1 MRALFF
7 VAALALTGCGGDR
20 PGLAGDETL
29 LSVSATGRAESRP
42 DQARF
47 TVGVTSIAAT
57 GPASSETNAEKMNK
71 VVDALAALGIAKD
84 DIQTRQLSIARQDYG
99 PNKGK
104 FEANNTVTVRVRDV
118 AKAGPAIAAATGEGA
133 NVLNGPELTV
143 ADPEA
148 AARSAYAA
156 AFTEARARA
165 DVYAKAA
172 GLEVKRVLAISDGLG
187 MGGPSPMYEAMA
199 DATMRPVME
208 QPPITL
214 RPPVSPGTN
223 TDTVAVRVD
232 FVLGK

>member
-1 MRALFF
+1 MRALGLI
-7 VAALALTGCGGDR
+7 AALALTGCGGER
-20 PGLAGDETL
+20 AGLGDDETL

-47 TVGVTSIAAT
+47 TVGVSSIAAT
-57 GPASSETNAEKMNK
+57 GPAASEANAAKMNE
-71 VVDALAALGIAKD
+71 VVAALATLGVVKD

-99 PNKGK
+99 PNKGR

-118 AKAGPAIAAATGEGA
+118 SKAGPAIAAATGEGA
-133 NVLNGPELTV
+133 NVLSGPELTV

-172 GLEVKRVLAISDGLG
+172 GLVVKRVLAISDGLG
-187 MGGPSPMYEAMA
+187 SGGPSPMYEAMA
-199 DATMRPVME
+199 DATMRPQMV
-208 QPPITL
+208 QPPVTS
-214 RPPVSPGTN
+214 RPPVSSGTN
-223 TDTVAVRVD
+223 TDVVEVRVD
-232 FVLGK
+232 FVLGE

>member
-1 MRALFF
+1 MRTLGLLA
-7 VAALALTGCGGDR
+7 VLALTGCGGER

-47 TVGVTSIAAT
+47 TVGVSSIAAT
-57 GPASSETNAEKMNK
+57 GPAASEANAEKMNE
-71 VVDALAALGIAKD
+71 VVAALAALGIAKD

-99 PNKGK
+99 PDKGR

-148 AARSAYAA
+148 AARSGYAA

-172 GLEVKRVLAISDGLG
+172 GLEVKRVLAINDGTG
-187 MGGPSPMYEAMA
+187 SGGPSPMYEAMA
-199 DATMRPVME
+199 DSRMRPVS
-208 QPPITL
+208 PPPTSAP
-214 RPPVSPGTN
+214 PPVSPGTN

-232 FVLGK
+232 FVLGE

>member
-1 MRALFF
+1 MNGV
-7 VAALALTGCGGDR
+7 VAALGG
-20 PGLAGDETL
+20 
-29 LSVSATGRAESRP
+29 
-42 DQARF
+42 
-47 TVGVTSIAAT
+47 
-57 GPASSETNAEKMNK
+57 
-71 VVDALAALGIAKD
+71 LGIATD
-84 DIQTRQLSIARQDYG
+84 DIQTRRLSIQRLDYG
-99 PNKGK
+99 PNKGR

-133 NVLNGPELTV
+133 NVLSGPDLTV

-172 GLEVKRVLAISDGLG
+172 GLGVKRVLAISDGLG
-187 MGGPSPMYEAMA
+187 MGAPSPMYEAMA
-199 DATMRPVME
+199 GSMVRP
-208 QPPITL
+208 QSPPPISA
-214 RPPVSPGTN
+214 PPVSPGTN

>member
-1 MRALFF
+1 MRRAILI
-7 VAALALTGCGGDR
+7 AALALTGCGGER
-20 PGLAGDETL
+20 PGLGDDETL

-47 TVGVTSIAAT
+47 TVGVSSIAGT
-57 GPASSETNAEKMNK
+57 GPAASEANARKMEG
-71 VVDALAALGIAKD
+71 VVAALKALGIAAD

-99 PNKGK
+99 PNKGR

-118 AKAGPAIAAATGEGA
+118 DKAGTAIAAATGEGA
-133 NVLNGPELTV
+133 NVLNGPDLTV

-148 AARSAYAA
+148 AARYAYAA

-165 DVYAKAA
+165 DTYAEAA
-172 GLEVKRVLAISDGLG
+172 GLTVKRVLAISDGMG
-187 MGGPSPMYEAMA
+187 MGAPSPMYEAMA
-199 DATMRPVME
+199 HSMVRP
-208 QPPITL
+208 QSPPPVSS
-214 RPPVSPGTN
+214 PPVSPGTN

>member
-1 MRALFF
+1 MRTLVGAAAL
-7 VAALALTGCGGDR
+7 LALTGCGAER
-20 PGLAGDETL
+20 PGLGGDETL
-29 LSVSATGRAESRP
+29 LSVSATGRSESRP

-47 TVGVTSIAAT
+47 TVGVSSIAAT
-57 GPASSETNAEKMNK
+57 GPAASEANAAKMNE
-71 VVDALAALGIAKD
+71 VVAALTALGIAAD
-84 DIQTRQLSIARQDYG
+84 DIQTRQLSIARQEYG
-99 PNKGK
+99 LNKGR

-156 AFTEARARA
+156 AFIEARARA

-172 GLEVKRVLAISDGLG
+172 GLEVKRVLAINDGVG
-187 MGGPSPMYEAMA
+187 SGGPSPVYEAMM
-199 DATMRPVME
+199 DTMARPQMASPVSA
-208 QPPITL
+208 
-214 RPPVSPGTN
+214 PPVSPGTN

-232 FVLGK
+232 FVLGT

>member
-1 MRALFF
+1 MRALGLI
-7 VAALALTGCGGDR
+7 AALALTGCGGER
-20 PGLAGDETL
+20 AGLGDDETL

-47 TVGVTSIAAT
+47 TVGVSSIAAT
-57 GPASSETNAEKMNK
+57 GPAASEANAAKMNE
-71 VVDALAALGIAKD
+71 VVAALATLGIVKD

-99 PNKGK
+99 PNKGR

-118 AKAGPAIAAATGEGA
+118 SKAGPAIAAATGEGA
-133 NVLNGPELTV
+133 NVLSGPELTV

-172 GLEVKRVLAISDGLG
+172 GLEVKRVLAIQDGMG

-199 DATMRPVME
+199 MDSVMPQQARPVSA
-208 QPPITL
+208 
-214 RPPVSPGTN
+214 PPVSPGTN

-232 FVLGK
+232 FVLGE

>member
-1 MRALFF
+1 MRVLGMLA
-7 VAALALTGCGGDR
+7 VLALSACGGER

-47 TVGVTSIAAT
+47 TVGVSSIAAT
-57 GPASSETNAEKMNK
+57 GPAASEANAEKMNK
-71 VVDALAALGIAKD
+71 VVTALATLGIAKD

-99 PNKGK
+99 PNKGR

-165 DVYAKAA
+165 DVYARAA
-172 GLEVKRVLAISDGLG
+172 GLEVKRVLAITDGLG
-187 MGGPSPMYEAMA
+187 IGGPSPMYEAMA
-199 DATMRPVME
+199 DSMMRPVSP
-208 QPPITL
+208 QP
-214 RPPVSPGTN
+214 RSAPPVSPGTN

-232 FVLGK
+232 FVLGG